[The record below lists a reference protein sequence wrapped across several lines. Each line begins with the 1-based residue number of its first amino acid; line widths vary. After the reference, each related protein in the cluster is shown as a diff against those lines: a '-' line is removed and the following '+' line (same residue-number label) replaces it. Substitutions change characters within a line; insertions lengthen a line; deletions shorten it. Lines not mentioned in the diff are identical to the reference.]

1 MRTRWKSF
9 CGHKP
14 RRAWRNFSGL
24 MHRLWIGLGAR
35 LPSAGCCT
43 RAGPSTFSMAPSWK
57 SGATR
62 LKAHGSTMMG
72 IWRSLGRCFGRG
84 PFILDQQLDGAKEPG
99 EHLPSFLAEH
109 SHRWKG
115 EKSYLYLD
123 SGCSAA
129 NYVNATDA
137 AGFSAWSISYN
148 KLTDKLEQLARQLP
162 ESAWRCWSGSGADGL
177 IEQYAWPVA
186 SARGLCPGA
195 CVCGGAAQAVRGV
208 VLQVWV
214 CDVRTCG
221 ASQSGGGCLNGTR
234 SRVPRNSVSA
244 NCSVIWTCSIRPVWN

>member
-1 MRTRWKSF
+1 MDW
-9 CGHKP
+9 
-14 RRAWRNFSGL
+14 AWGQAPKC
-24 MHRLWIGLGAR
+24 RLLHAGWTEYFFDGTELEVWGNKIEGAR
-35 LPSAGCCT
+35 INYDGNLAL
-43 RAGPSTFSMAPSWK
+43 SWQVLWK
-57 SGATR
+57 
-62 LKAHGSTMMG
+62 
-72 IWRSLGRCFGRG
+72 G